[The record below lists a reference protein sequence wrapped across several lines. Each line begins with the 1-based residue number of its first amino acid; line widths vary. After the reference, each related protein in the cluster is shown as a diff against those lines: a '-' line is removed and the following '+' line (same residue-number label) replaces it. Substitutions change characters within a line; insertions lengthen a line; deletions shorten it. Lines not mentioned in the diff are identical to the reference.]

1 MPDIPAGAL
10 SLILSVVSTSAFS
23 LIMKWSQ
30 ERGYAVLSVGGVN
43 YIAVAVAAAVI
54 VSSGRIGDVS
64 PGMWALAASSGIGFL
79 VTYILL
85 AQALRRSGV
94 TIPTAAVQIAMVLPI
109 LAAVVL
115 WHERLRPVQVA
126 GVLISVAAIALLAP
140 PGRKGGERLP
150 RWTYLIV
157 PAIFVASGA
166 TRVAQKAITEVAP
179 SGQQPMLALIWFGA
193 AAVSSVGMMSFTGWP
208 TCAGEWLAGVCLG
221 LVNLGS
227 LVFLL
232 RALTLIPAVIAFPAY
247 SSLSLILV
255 SSVAFLLWDER
266 PGWRGGVGILAGLL
280 SVALVNLH

>member
-1 MPDIPAGAL
+1 MPEIPAGAL
-10 SLILSVVSTSAFS
+10 SLILSVVFTSAFS
-23 LIMKWSQ
+23 LIMKHSQ
-30 ERGYAVLSVGGVN
+30 EKGYSVLSVGGVN
-43 YIAVAVAAAVI
+43 YIAAAAMAAFL
-54 VSSGRIGDVS
+54 VSAGRIGEVS
-64 PGMWALAASSGIGFL
+64 TGMWVLAASSGIGFL

-115 WHERLRPVQVA
+115 WHERLRPVQAA
-126 GVLISVAAIALLAP
+126 GVLISVAAIVLLAP

-150 RWTYLIV
+150 RWAYLIV
-157 PAIFVASGA
+157 PAIFLASGA

-208 TCAGEWLAGVCLG
+208 TCVGEWVAGACLG

-255 SSVAFLLWDER
+255 SGAAFLLWNER
-266 PGWRGGVGILAGLL
+266 PGWRGGLGILIGLL
-280 SVALVNLH
+280 SVVLVNVH